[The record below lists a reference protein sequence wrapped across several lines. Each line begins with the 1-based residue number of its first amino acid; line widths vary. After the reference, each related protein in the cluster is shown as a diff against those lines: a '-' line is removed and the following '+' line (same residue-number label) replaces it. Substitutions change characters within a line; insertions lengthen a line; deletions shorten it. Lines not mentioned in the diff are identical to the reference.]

1 MNVNKVFILG
11 NLTRDPE
18 ARTMPSGNMVVNLG
32 VATNRFWTNQGG
44 EKQKQVEF
52 HNVVLFGK
60 TAEIA
65 KQYLSKG
72 KSAFIE
78 GRLQTRSWEG
88 QDGVKKYRTEIIAER
103 LQLGPR
109 NFQPSQQGD
118 TSAGND
124 ENKSPTS
131 QNDLEVIEY
140 PEEDINPEDIPF

>member
-32 VATNRFWTNQGG
+32 LATNRFWTNQSG

-60 TAEIA
+60 NAEIA

-88 QDGVKKYRTEIIAER
+88 QDGGKKYRTEVIAER
-103 LQLGPR
+103 IQLGPR
-109 NFQPSQQGD
+109 GFQSSQQGD
-118 TSAGND
+118 TASGGQPPA
-124 ENKSPTS
+124 P